1 MTRIPYDT
9 IARSLAEQAALA
21 PKSVQGQNN
30 IVIGKRVQ
38 LPTNPA
44 GTAIDITDASGWRDL
59 VRGYYQGG
67 TLWQVTLAPVEQ
79 IRDNPAATLPFT
91 GNPLLRM
98 QFGGGG
104 VATELFF
111 NWPLLG
117 ASFVIPA
124 EQVTLDVR
132 GTDAA
137 VFLAG
142 ASSPFVAAWLL
153 KDAKPT
159 FPASLFGNGV
169 RNSPAVT
176 SSLLPFCRRLHIGY
190 SDPAT
195 TVRVELFNFAG
206 AVVYSCDV
214 DGDTAF
220 TVPVPSDAQRFTVT
234 GTAPAQVSVVQELSF
249 T

>member
-1 MTRIPYDT
+1 MRRVPFDS
-9 IARSLAEQAALA
+9 IARALAEQAALA
-21 PKSVQGQNN
+21 PKSVGGQNN

-79 IRDNPAATLPFT
+79 VRDNPAATLPFT
-91 GNPLLRM
+91 GTPLLRM

-104 VATELFF
+104 VSTEFLFV
-111 NWPLLG
+111 WPLLG

-124 EQVTLDVR
+124 ESLTMDVR

-137 VFLAG
+137 VFLPG
-142 ASSPFVAAWLL
+142 ASSPFVSAWLL

-169 RNSPAVT
+169 RASPSVSAF
-176 SSLLPFCRRLHIGY
+176 LLPFTRRLHIGY

-206 AVVYSCDV
+206 GVVYSCDV

-220 TVPVPSDAQRFTVT
+220 TVPVPADAQRFTVT
-234 GTAPAQVSVVQELSF
+234 GQAPASVSVVQELSF